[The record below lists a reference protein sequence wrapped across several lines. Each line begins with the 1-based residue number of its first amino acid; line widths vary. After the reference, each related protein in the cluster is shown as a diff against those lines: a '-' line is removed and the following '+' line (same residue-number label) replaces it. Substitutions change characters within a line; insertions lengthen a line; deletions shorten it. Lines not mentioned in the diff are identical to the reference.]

1 MGSELKYTFGK
12 VHEDIL
18 IWACNLCILYPNYDM
33 VIHANNIKSC
43 FHQIKHHPDVVGAFL
58 YVLSKYLF
66 FQVGLAFGADF
77 SPSNWEAV
85 RQVQ

>member
-1 MGSELKYTFGK
+1 MGSELKYKFGK

-43 FHQIKHHPDVVGAFL
+43 FHQTKHHPNIIGAFSYIL
-58 YVLSKYLF
+58 ANYLF
-66 FQVGLAFGADF
+66 SQISPAFGADF
-77 SPSNWEAV
+77 SPTNWEAV
-85 RQVQ
+85 H